1 MRLGFTGL
9 INISIIAAHCW
20 LQIKLS
26 EIVKYKLRNT
36 PENAVDR
43 GHTDRVTTATQA
55 GFRRRWRPRP
65 RHAARLTALARMS
78 QWKPTTTATNPYLS
92 IHTLALTP

>member
-9 INISIIAAHCW
+9 IDINIIAAHCW
-20 LQIKLS
+20 QQTKLS

-36 PENAVDR
+36 PENALDR
-43 GHTDRVTTATQA
+43 GQTDRVITPTQA

-65 RHAARLTALARMS
+65 RHAARLAALTHMS
-78 QWKPTTTATNPYLS
+78 QWKPNTTATNQYL
-92 IHTLALTP
+92 